1 MSHLIEAM
9 MLKAETLYV
18 SVSIMDKYLINW
30 SSLNKKAPCLVSLGV
45 TSIMIAAKLEE
56 AKKCTFKKL
65 SKVMEERHNIKVD
78 RSAFR

>member
-1 MSHLIEAM
+1 

-18 SVSIMDKYLINW
+18 SVSIMDKYLINL

-45 TSIMIAAKLEE
+45 TAIMIAAKLEE

-65 SKVMEERHNIKVD
+65 SKVMEEQHKIKVD